1 MDYQVIWSPEVAEDI
16 DSIVEYISQD
26 SLFYAQS
33 IVLKILETSRSI
45 KKFPLI
51 GRIVPEI
58 GNENIREIFI
68 YSYRLVYQLKN
79 ETIFIVAVIHGKR
92 LLKDIRERF

>member
-1 MDYQVIWSPEVAEDI
+1 MEYQVIWSPEVAEDI

-79 ETIFIVAVIHGKR
+79 ETIFIVAIIHGKR

>member
-1 MDYQVIWSPEVAEDI
+1 MEYQVIWSPEVAEDI

-68 YSYRLVYQLKN
+68 YSYRLVYQLTN
-79 ETIFIVAVIHGKR
+79 ETIFIVAIIHGKR